1 MALMLSSV
9 LMKPAISTI
18 TLAMSLFADGRLSSG
33 AYVTYTALM
42 PHLPD
47 DVTCICDDVTYSGLM
62 MCMTDT
68 DYIPGPGP
76 VSPGSSAVFHSLDV
90 RREHILEKDIL
101 ENTFWCFV

>member
-42 PHLPD
+42 PRLSD
-47 DVTCICDDVTYSGLM
+47 DVTCIYVMIDILWLDDVY
-62 MCMTDT
+62 D
-68 DYIPGPGP
+68 
-76 VSPGSSAVFHSLDV
+76 
-90 RREHILEKDIL
+90 
-101 ENTFWCFV
+101 